1 MTMLNQFKGGDDQVG
16 RAEEVSVD
24 WIHNRIYIL
33 TYKLSSTYQEVQYK
47 HFVVLLNFLFGNYV
61 RLLVGRLVGF
71 PVGGTV
77 CLKFEFP

>member
-1 MTMLNQFKGGDDQVG
+1 MAMLNQFKGGDDQVG

-47 HFVVLLNFLFGNYV
+47 NFVVIGVQLGGGKGGSSPSED
-61 RLLVGRLVGF
+61 LVNINLYMIF
-71 PVGGTV
+71 
-77 CLKFEFP
+77 CIN